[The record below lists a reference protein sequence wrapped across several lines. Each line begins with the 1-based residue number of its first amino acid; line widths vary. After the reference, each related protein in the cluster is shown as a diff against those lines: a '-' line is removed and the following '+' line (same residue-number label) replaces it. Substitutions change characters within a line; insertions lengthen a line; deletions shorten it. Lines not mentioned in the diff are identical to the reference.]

1 MRFSII
7 VPVYNAEKYLNECIE
22 SILNQTFK
30 DYELILV
37 DDGSKDESG
46 EICDRFSDGNDF
58 ISVLHKENGGQ
69 ISARRLGLKNAKGEY
84 CLFCD
89 SDDFLELDAL
99 EKINKIIEQSKPDI
113 IIYNAFS
120 YDGIKKTDFVE
131 HPFNDGIIKDR
142 QKLYKTFMLSYSI
155 DSLCMKAIKR
165 EIIDIDRDYSVF
177 YKCPFGEDKLQTAPL
192 LINAKTV
199 YYLPERLY
207 NYRYSSGMMRRFNS
221 KYYESFKIVNH
232 EIVQLL
238 ESKNIPELKSFSAF
252 NLLIAAYGGTTQFKY
267 KKNYDKKEI
276 SLIAKDDDFINAYIL
291 IRKTRLYLQFNLKQK
306 LILALL
312 YHKKYGI
319 IKMILKR
326 YA

>member
-7 VPVYNAEKYLNECIE
+7 VPVYNVEKYLDECVE
-22 SILNQTFK
+22 SIINQGFK
-30 DYELILV
+30 DFELLLV
-37 DDGSKDESG
+37 DDGSTDESG
-46 EICDRFSDGNDF
+46 KICDRFSNENDN
-58 ISVLHKENGGQ
+58 ILVLHKENGGL

-99 EKINKIIEQSKPDI
+99 EKINNVIEKKAPDI

-120 YDGIKKTDFVE
+120 YDGLKKTDFVE
-131 HPFNDGIIKDR
+131 HPFDEGIIKDR
-142 QKLYKTFMLSYSI
+142 QTLYKTFMLTYSI

-165 EIIDIDRDYSVF
+165 EIIDIDKDYSKF

-192 LINAKTV
+192 LINAKNV

-207 NYRYSSGMMRRFNS
+207 NYRYSSGMMRKFNP
-221 KYYESFKIVNH
+221 KYYESYKIVNH

-238 ESKNIPELKSFSAF
+238 VSKNIPELDSFSAF

-267 KKNYDKKEI
+267 KRNYDKEEI
-276 SLIAKDDDFINAYIL
+276 SLIAKDDDFVNAYIL
-291 IRKTRLYLQFNLKQK
+291 IRKTKLYLQFSLKQK

-326 YA
+326 